1 MKKSLAPALTM
12 AFVAGAAST
21 AFAAANP
28 FSDVPADHWA
38 YEAVAQLA
46 AEGVVEGYGDGSYRG
61 QQEITRFEMAQMVAK
76 AMAKG
81 VDSAALDKLAAEFA
95 EELNSLGVRV
105 ANLEKKV
112 DNVKFFGE
120 LRSQAVRRIT
130 QDKGTGNKTAD
141 NMNRSEL
148 RLKMYAQVNKNW
160 NVQAATYYRL
170 NNKTSADTASGTN
183 KWMFAQGNYGN
194 TTVDL
199 GKFYYTDPTTEG
211 MIFDDYISGI
221 QVTAGNKVKVIA
233 RAGRA
238 SHGNW
243 GWHGGQ
249 VLATYNDKTSS
260 YQGIDINY
268 KDKKFGIGAAFH
280 NFSGGFNEMLNADDS
295 SKFYADNS
303 AKIWAAGLSYRFDNN
318 WRLSGAYAEN
328 TEGEVSKKHR
338 RAYYAQLDYKGIKR
352 AKKGS
357 WGAHVA
363 YKHLGQ
369 YAALI
374 PTYDYADS
382 DMKGV
387 ELGLDYVFDKN
398 IVGRLGYFNGKMI
411 NDKQDDA
418 EILFSRVQF
427 FF

>member
-1 MKKSLAPALTM
+1 MKKSLASTLT
-12 AFVAGAAST
+12 AAVVVGAAGT

-28 FSDVPADHWA
+28 FADVPADHWA
-38 YEAVAQLA
+38 YDAVAQLA
-46 AEGVVEGYGDGSYRG
+46 AEGIVEGYGDGSYRG
-61 QQEITRFEMAQMVAK
+61 EQEITRFEMAQMIAK

-81 VDSAALDKLAAEFA
+81 ENSAALDKLAAEFA
-95 EELNSLGVRV
+95 DELNSLGVRV
-105 ANLEKKV
+105 SNLEKKV

-130 QDKGTGNKTAD
+130 EDKATGEKTAG
-141 NMNRSEL
+141 NINRSEL
-148 RLKMYAQVNKNW
+148 RLKMYAQVNNNW

-170 NNKTSADTASGTN
+170 NNKTSADVTSGTN
-183 KWMFAQGNYGN
+183 KWMFAQGNYGK

-211 MIFDDYISGI
+211 MIFDDYVSGI
-221 QVTAGNKVKVIA
+221 QVTAGNKVKVSA
-233 RAGRA
+233 RAGRT

-243 GWHGGQ
+243 YANTSNG
-249 VLATYNDKTSS
+249 KTSS
-260 YQGIDINY
+260 YQGIDVNY
-268 KDKKFGIGAAFH
+268 KNKKFGIGAAFH
-280 NFSGGFNEMLNADDS
+280 NFDGGFENMANPDGAGNYSD
-295 SKFYADNS
+295 KS

-328 TEGEVSKKHR
+328 TEGKVSKDHR
-338 RAYYAQLDYKGIKR
+338 KAYYAQLDYKGMKR
-352 AKKGS
+352 GKKGS

-369 YAALI
+369 FAAPI
-374 PTYDYADS
+374 PTYDYADA

-411 NDKQDDA
+411 NEKQDKA

>member
-61 QQEITRFEMAQMVAK
+61 QQEITRFEMAQMIAK

-81 VDSAALDKLAAEFA
+81 VDSAALDKLAAEFVD
-95 EELNSLGVRV
+95 ELNSLGVRV

-120 LRSQAVRRIT
+120 LRSQAVRRIK
-130 QDKGTGNKTAD
+130 QDKATGGKEASN
-141 NMNRSEL
+141 NNRSEL
-148 RLKMYAQVNKNW
+148 RLKMYAQVNKDW

-170 NNKTSADTASGTN
+170 DNKTSADTTSGTN
-183 KWMFAQGNYGN
+183 KWMFAQGNYGK
-194 TTVDL
+194 TTIDL

-243 GWHGGQ
+243 YAETSNG
-249 VLATYNDKTSS
+249 KTSS

-280 NFSGGFNEMLNADDS
+280 NFDGGFAEMNNPDVDN
-295 SKFYADNS
+295 KFYSDKS

-338 RAYYAQLDYKGIKR
+338 RAYYAQLDYKGMKR
-352 AKKGS
+352 GKKGS

-369 YAALI
+369 FAAPI